1 MTGQLHMTDKPYYI
15 PFVQDPLADAEVKAK
30 ERSWIY
36 IAWIVICLHLFLP
49 WLGTFTHTQPNKP
62 QRQKLLVQTVR
73 LPSSPATQLI
83 SQAEKPIIHQP
94 SPSLNPP
101 ATPPTPPAPPPP
113 LPPPPEPQPVS
124 APPPPEAPLPKE
136 GLKPPVEKKEEPK
149 AVPPPQPKK
158 ETPKPE
164 TAPKP
169 VPKKPPPPPTPAP
182 KPTPKPES
190 KPAPV
195 KKPIVKAP
203 EKKNDENKA
212 KLAAQEAEKTKQRE
226 IKAAQEAEK
235 KQKEQ
240 KELAAKE
247 AERKRREIEAEAERK
262 QQEELAAREVA
273 RKQTL
278 IAKAQENLA
287 KNKESRDKDL
297 SASGV
302 NLQNTAIPTMIGSL
316 QIDALPLESNGAAK
330 WTATEVSYR
339 DEVAQILQG
348 ALRLPEYGSIK
359 IELTI
364 SKTGKVE
371 KVMILSSESS
381 KNKQYIE
388 QKVPGLHFP
397 SFGSR
402 FQECPQCTFSI
413 TLKNERTS

>member
-1 MTGQLHMTDKPYYI
+1 MTDKPYYT
-15 PFVQDPLADAEVKAK
+15 PFVLDPLAVAEVKAK

-36 IAWIVICLHLFLP
+36 IASIVICLHLFLP
-49 WLGTFTHTQPNKP
+49 WLGTFTHHPSNKP

-83 SQAEKPIIHQP
+83 SQAETPIIHQP
-94 SPSLNPP
+94 SPPLIPP
-101 ATPPTPPAPPPP
+101 ADPPPPTP
-113 LPPPPEPQPVS
+113 LPPSPEPVS
-124 APPPPEAPLPKE
+124 APLPKE
-136 GLKPPVEKKEEPK
+136 EIKPLAEKKEAPK
-149 AVPPPQPKK
+149 PTPPPQPKK

-169 VPKKPPPPPTPAP
+169 VPKKPAPPPP
-182 KPTPKPES
+182 KPTPKPEN
-190 KPAPV
+190 KPVPV
-195 KKPIVKAP
+195 KKPVVKAP

-226 IKAAQEAEK
+226 IKTAQEAEK

-247 AERKRREIEAEAERK
+247 AERKRREMEAEAERK
-262 QQEELAAREVA
+262 QQEELAAREAA

-278 IAKAQENLA
+278 IAKAQENLS
-287 KNKESRDKDL
+287 KNKESRDRDL
-297 SASGV
+297 SMSGV
-302 NLQNTAIPTMIGSL
+302 NLQNTAIPTIIGSL
-316 QIDALPLESNGAAK
+316 QIDALPLESEGTAK

-339 DEVAQILQG
+339 DEVAQILHG

-364 SKTGKVE
+364 SKSGKVE